1 VVNSLR
7 ESATSYEN
15 LAQRRQ
21 PKKSQPKKQ
30 EFVAKMSV

>member
-1 VVNSLR
+1 VANYLR

-15 LAQRRQ
+15 LAQRRK

-30 EFVAKMSV
+30 EFAAKMSV